1 MLFRNRPKW
10 NIASLVTIS
19 AFVESGYRSGIFWFT
34 TRTSTTRASVGFD
47 CLASRDELIK
57 DSCHEVCDKKKGP
70 RSDFQYMSNNL
81 NTKLST
87 STLFKAMSVNHTLND
102 CLYPTYSYFAVSLF
116 GSSLTKHA
124 A

>member
-1 MLFRNRPKW
+1 MIFRKRPKW
-10 NIASLVTIS
+10 NIARTASKTAL
-19 AFVESGYRSGIFWFT
+19 VESGHRSAILCAA
-34 TRTSTTRASVGFD
+34 TSTTTRASVGFD
-47 CLASRDELIK
+47 GLASRDELIK